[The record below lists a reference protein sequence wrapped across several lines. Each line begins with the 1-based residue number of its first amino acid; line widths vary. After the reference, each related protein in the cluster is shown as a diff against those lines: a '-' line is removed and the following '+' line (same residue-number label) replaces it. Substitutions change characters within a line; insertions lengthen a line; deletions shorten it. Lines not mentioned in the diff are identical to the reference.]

1 MHCYA
6 RKFRKLKGEISFN
19 TIYHFKLNYLIFV
32 KNREPF
38 MKRLL
43 AILVIALCLT
53 ACNRHSEHWKTITDM
68 ERIIEER
75 PDSVLN
81 VLQTID
87 TDELVGDEE
96 PAKHALLLS
105 MALDKNYID
114 KTSFEVLQPAI
125 DYYEDNGSATDK
137 LRTYYYQGCI
147 YQNMGNKTLAMES
160 FVKAISEG
168 CESNDMLTMARTYF
182 AQGTIYFSL
191 YEWDDYI
198 ETNKNAASYFK
209 QAEKYNS
216 YANCLIRIING
227 YTLNNDAENALL
239 YINECKKILGVI
251 SDKRIADFYS
261 AYLIYVTKYG
271 TNQEIDSIINDYINI
286 ITDSFKD
293 WLTLC
298 NAYYKIGKYDDALQ
312 ATEQYRSSAN
322 TRDELKY
329 KALISMIYEKTDRY
343 EESLRA
349 YKEFM
354 VLSDSTN
361 LAIMRQ
367 DTKFV
372 EERHSL
378 ELQTLKERESK
389 TRVILWSALFIAIL
403 LAIILFIRYRLKV
416 NRMEKAIAEQETEKY
431 RLLYLQMEEERDN
444 LTNLLAQSEELSPEI
459 KTAIVKRLEL
469 LNKFFTAFITNNSD
483 IDRIASKEVEE
494 LLANKDTFML
504 STKLA
509 FAGSHPKFIK
519 YLEDRGLTDWE
530 INYCCLY
537 ALGLKGKE
545 VGSYIKMR
553 SHYNN
558 SSEVRQKLGI
568 NEHDTNLGIYIRKL
582 VKSFE

>member
-1 MHCYA
+1 MA
-6 RKFRKLKGEISFN
+6 SMR
-19 TIYHFKLNYLIFV
+19 
-32 KNREPF
+32 
-38 MKRLL
+38 RLL
-43 AILVIALCLT
+43 TILFLALCLT
-53 ACNRHSEHWKTITDM
+53 ACNRHSEHWVTITDM

-81 VLQTID
+81 VLQAID
-87 TDELVGDEE
+87 TDKLVGDEE

-114 KTSFEVLQPAI
+114 KTDFEILQPAI

-209 QAEKYNS
+209 HAEKYNS

-227 YTLNNDAENALL
+227 YTLNDDAENALL
-239 YINECKKILGVI
+239 YINECKNILGVI
-251 SDKRIADFYS
+251 SDKRVADFYS

-271 TNQEIDSIINDYINI
+271 TNQEIGDLINDYIYI
-286 ITDSFKD
+286 IPDSYKD
-293 WLTLC
+293 WLTLSK
-298 NAYYKIGKYDDALQ
+298 AYFQIGKYEDALQ
-312 ATEQYRSSAN
+312 ATEQYRSSTN

-329 KALISMIYEKTDRY
+329 MALISMIYEKTDRY

-354 VLSDSTN
+354 VVSDSTS

-372 EERHSL
+372 EERHNL
-378 ELQTLKERESK
+378 EMAKAKESEAKNRLIIIVLACIVAVLALVIVVYIIRRRLQISHAKNRE
-389 TRVILWSALFIAIL
+389 L
-403 LAIILFIRYRLKV
+403 
-416 NRMEKAIAEQETEKY
+416 
-431 RLLYLQMEEERDN
+431 
-444 LTNLLAQSEELSPEI
+444 
-459 KTAIVKRLEL
+459 
-469 LNKFFTAFITNNSD
+469 
-483 IDRIASKEVEE
+483 EVE
-494 LLANKDTFML
+494 KQ
-504 STKLA
+504 
-509 FAGSHPKFIK
+509 K
-519 YLEDRGLTDWE
+519 YE
-530 INYCCLY
+530 
-537 ALGLKGKE
+537 
-545 VGSYIKMR
+545 
-553 SHYNN
+553 
-558 SSEVRQKLGI
+558 
-568 NEHDTNLGIYIRKL
+568 
-582 VKSFE
+582 

>member
-1 MHCYA
+1 MCMKNYWLTLSFIICLASCNSHSPHWEA
-6 RKFRKLKGEISFN
+6 ISQVES
-19 TIYHFKLNYLIFV
+19 Y
-32 KNREPF
+32 
-38 MKRLL
+38 
-43 AILVIALCLT
+43 
-53 ACNRHSEHWKTITDM
+53 
-68 ERIIEER
+68 IEER
-75 PDSVLN
+75 PDSALVVLEQI
-81 VLQTID
+81 VPS
-87 TDELVGDEE
+87 ELSSKEE
-96 PAKHALLLS
+96 KAKHALLYS
-105 MALDKNYID
+105 MALDKNFVD
-114 KTSFEVLQPAI
+114 KTDFEVLQPAI

-147 YQNMGNKTLAMES
+147 YYNIGNNALAMEM

-168 CESNDMLTMARTYF
+168 CVSNDVLTKARAYF
-182 AQGTIYFSL
+182 AQGSIYFSL
-191 YEWDDYI
+191 YEWDNYI
-198 ETNKNAASYFK
+198 EANKSAALHFK

>member
-1 MHCYA
+1 
-6 RKFRKLKGEISFN
+6 
-19 TIYHFKLNYLIFV
+19 
-32 KNREPF
+32 
-38 MKRLL
+38 MKRLFT
-43 AILVIALCLT
+43 ILVLGLCLV
-53 ACNRHSEHWKTITDM
+53 ACNRHSEHWATITEM
-68 ERIIEER
+68 ERNIEER

-81 VLQTID
+81 VLQAID

-96 PAKHALLLS
+96 QAKHALLLS
-105 MALDKNYID
+105 MALDKNFID
-114 KTSFEVLQPAI
+114 KTDFEVLQPAI

-198 ETNKNAASYFK
+198 ETNKNAALHFK

-227 YTLNNDAENALL
+227 YTLNDDAENALL
-239 YINECKKILGVI
+239 YINECKKILGMI
-251 SDKRIADFYS
+251 SDKRVADFYS

-312 ATEQYRSSAN
+312 ATEQYRSSTN

-354 VLSDSTN
+354 VVSDSTN

-378 ELQTLKERESK
+378 ELQTLKEKESK
-389 TRVILWSALFIAIL
+389 MRVILWSALFIAIL
-403 LAIILFIRYRLKV
+403 LAIILFIRHRLKV
-416 NRMEKAIAEQETEKY
+416 NRMEKTIAEQETEKY

-459 KTAIVKRLEL
+459 KTAVVKRLEL

-483 IDRIASKEVEE
+483 IDRTASKEMEE
-494 LLANKDTFML
+494 LLANKDTFMV

-519 YLEDRGLTDWE
+519 YLEEQNLSEQE
-530 INYCCLY
+530 IEICCLY
-537 ALGLKGKE
+537 AIGLKGKD
-545 VGSYIKMR
+545 IKAYTNQSR
-553 SHYNN
+553 HYHQ
-558 SSEVRQKLGI
+558 SADIRHKLGLS
-568 NEHDTNLGIYIRKL
+568 ESDTNLSIFLREMLEK
-582 VKSFE
+582 

>member
-1 MHCYA
+1 MKNYWLTLSFIICLASCNSHSPHWEA
-6 RKFRKLKGEISFN
+6 ISQVES
-19 TIYHFKLNYLIFV
+19 Y
-32 KNREPF
+32 
-38 MKRLL
+38 
-43 AILVIALCLT
+43 
-53 ACNRHSEHWKTITDM
+53 
-68 ERIIEER
+68 IEER
-75 PDSVLN
+75 PDSALVVLEQI
-81 VLQTID
+81 VPS
-87 TDELVGDEE
+87 ELSSKEE
-96 PAKHALLLS
+96 KAKHALLYS
-105 MALDKNYID
+105 MALDKNFVD
-114 KTSFEVLQPAI
+114 KTDFEVLQPAI

-147 YQNMGNKTLAMES
+147 YYNIGNNALAMEM

-168 CESNDMLTMARTYF
+168 CVSNDVLTKARAYF
-182 AQGTIYFSL
+182 AQGSIYFSL
-191 YEWDDYI
+191 YEWDNYI
-198 ETNKNAASYFK
+198 EANKSAALHFK